1 MKILF
6 FIFILFYIQVFH
18 SSEHIF
24 NLVIPNSY
32 DVCEEVPE
40 PEKNVSPGG
49 GLSGEVYKRL
59 YGSDQR
65 LLEIYGFF
73 KDSEYEDVAVI
84 ITALSALETGWLK
97 SSVHNELNNY
107 FSYKEIVEDKRDQR
121 CEDKPIYCMKVFS
134 SLQDCCEHMLRYFR
148 RKGYPTDKEGFLN
161 RMNGQG
167 GLKFAEDPLHVD
179 KVKKIKVLIKQV
191 LKS

>member
-24 NLVIPNSY
+24 NLVFPDSY

-40 PEKNVSPGG
+40 PEKNVPLGG

-65 LLEIYGFF
+65 LLEIYRFF
-73 KDSEYEDVAVI
+73 KDSEYEEVAVI
-84 ITALSALETGWLK
+84 ITALSVLETGWLK
-97 SSVHNELNNY
+97 SPVHNELNNY
-107 FSYKEIVEDKRDQR
+107 FSYKEVVENRKDER
-121 CEDKPIYCMKVFS
+121 CSERPIYCMKVFG
-134 SLQDCCEHMLRYFR
+134 SLKECCEHMLGYFKKR
-148 RKGYPTDKEGFLN
+148 GYPPDKEGFL
-161 RMNGQG
+161 RWMDGEG
-167 GLKFAEDPLHVD
+167 GYKFAEDPDHVD
-179 KVKKIKVLIKQV
+179 KVRKIKGLLKPA